1 MTRLAP
7 NRLHGSAAEELLALH
22 LRGLGIT
29 GWVPEYRFDALRRF
43 RWDFAWPDQMLAVEV
58 QGGIWRRRGGAHTG
72 TGAVRD
78 CEKLSLGAILGWR
91 VLVVTTDHVKSGA
104 AALWIQQALA
114 RGSSLGGD
122 REGAATIVS
131 PETSAAPRGA
141 QEAR

>member
-1 MTRLAP
+1 MRTGP

-43 RWDFAWPDQMLAVEV
+43 RWDFAWPSERIAVEV

-91 VLVVTTDHVKSGA
+91 VLVVTTDQVRSGQA
-104 AALWIQQALA
+104 VGWIQAALAAGASVGHDRTRGQASG
-114 RGSSLGGD
+114 R
-122 REGAATIVS
+122 